1 MLEFASGGLEAISG
15 KISRESRINYLTNL
29 FQGRQ
34 REFARG
40 GGGANLSA
48 DLQQQARNTR
58 AAFDLASAGGRENLQ
73 LMQRLATEM
82 AGIVRQQNEVSR
94 LRAGRST
101 MFEAGRRGQERITDL
116 SRMAGADPGKI
127 RQLRSQ
133 ATSVIS
139 AQYTGDIAGAR
150 DLARRMNAS
159 IMRYTRELD
168 AAARDLQQQQRAGL
182 RNLNVRQSW
191 ATGLEQLGETAT
203 AVNQRLK
210 VARTNQRA
218 SWTTALEQLGDTAT
232 TINQRL
238 RVARTNQR
246 ASWAT
251 GLEQLGETATVINQ
265 RLKVAR
271 TNQRASWTT
280 ALEQLGDT
288 ATTINQRLKVARTN
302 QRASWATGLEQLGET
317 ATTINQRL
325 KVARTNQRASWATG
339 LEQLG
344 ETATV
349 INQRLKVARA
359 NQRASWTTGLE
370 QLGETATVINQ
381 RLKVA
386 KTNQRASWAAAL
398 EQLGENATTI
408 SQRLKVARTN
418 QRASWATSLEQLGK
432 TAAVINQ
439 RLKVARTNQ
448 RASWATALEQLGE
461 TATAINQ
468 RLGARNL
475 NVRQSWAAAL
485 QDIGAEQQIRA
496 RALPDRNLL
505 AQRVAAS
512 GQVAPTR
519 LDDLR
524 DAARK
529 AEAEAEK
536 RAAGSTKRY
545 ADAVEREA
553 KRLERLGIGQGPVRG
568 PGGAVP
574 MGGQSRGGFNQL
586 PFPAGPGNAR
596 GIAQFQAIQRQQRA
610 GGAQGFF
617 QGDARKA
624 ISEGLIGGAFP
635 LLFGQGL
642 GASIGGAA
650 GGVSGGLIGGSFG
663 FGLSLIGTALGSAVD
678 TTTNNLKE
686 LAASL
691 KSPNDAITAL
701 EASGFRVGD
710 SLKFQVEQLQSV
722 GRAYDAQTLVLQ
734 EVERRLGAGSV
745 QGLNALNAEQKRLNE
760 SWAELTGALQSQLI
774 PALVGFT
781 NGVNEVIAAVSGL
794 GELPVVKQLLQ
805 ARGALA
811 STPLG
816 RVVVPFALAEG
827 QFQAAQQRGRS
838 VAATAPA
845 RVPLTPQE
853 ELAAEST
860 RIQESRRVAD
870 QIRSAYR
877 EAFQL
882 QRQAYDLQRE
892 GADIN
897 REIADYSYRKQREIF
912 DLRQQVAEREIENNR
927 AAAQNRIERSDLS
940 ARQTFAAATGFE
952 QQLLTNVREVMRT
965 RQEGEADIE
974 QSRRKLEL
982 AMAKLNR
989 DVEDY
994 KRTNAREIEDIERR
1008 KLAYTRSVEDY
1019 KMNVADYVLQR
1030 AREAADFMR
1039 QAMTLP
1045 EVGGGGGAVGGGL
1058 STAIDRIGGAYQF
1071 RGTELASRRQPGDYQ
1086 SDPRENFFFDRR
1098 PQLIAGA
1105 KARIATLTQSDLAAL
1120 AFTVLTE
1127 AGPTDIGKMDVA
1139 ANLLVRSA
1147 ALDNAPISAV
1157 AKQPGQYVGVNRY
1170 GRIDLESETRG
1181 RQVFGSRYD
1190 QTLNLLRG
1198 GVAGGAMPGGVVA
1211 RTGATG
1217 IGTGAHLDVRW
1228 ADGRPITAADADRFI
1243 RVAGK
1248 LPSSYGV
1255 TSGYGPRR
1263 APVPGASTFHRGVD
1277 FATPAGQPITLTGGA
1292 RLTGAMT
1299 EAQSGG
1305 GGIVGII
1312 ETPMGQMKLLHLE
1325 RVLGT
1330 PQATAAAQVSNIPQ
1344 PRFSP
1349 VAVGATPS
1357 AAPINAER
1365 MAVLSRMVGSEQE
1378 AQRILE
1384 EQNKLRQKGIELAQV
1399 EQILQGNQVPA
1410 LEQEFAALQSKLK
1423 ARRDSLGLS
1432 SNELALADLE
1442 AESKARIARIE
1453 EERAGALAKASKQY
1467 KGADLAKAQQMI
1479 NEQSKLGLGIAKAE
1493 EQQKRENLELVNQ
1506 IANAQEANDL
1516 LINARKEKEVAT
1528 VENAALLRGELNAS
1542 AVELARLSD
1551 GYKAMSEQQ
1560 KAAYELDVART
1571 EELRKQNEF
1580 RQQINQ
1586 LQQERSLTGA
1596 GLRAGM
1602 IGEPARSFEQA
1613 LNDDRSVEQAN
1624 QLAQEAELLEDQQL
1638 IWDSLEKNI
1647 VDVSN
1652 AISGGLTNGLL
1663 DVISGAQKI
1672 EDVGREVLNGIART
1686 FADTAQQQLSTLMQR
1701 KLASMLGGPEGPLT
1715 KMLGG
1720 ASATA
1725 GPEALNGASLAASGN
1740 VWALNNAA
1748 LAASASLQSFAA
1760 QAAVSSATSG
1770 IGSAFSA
1777 SAPNILG
1784 SFFPGGAGLS
1794 FGPSSMLSG
1803 IGSAFSS
1810 AAPNILGSVL
1820 GGASP
1825 LPSFPFGGFLANG
1838 GTAQRGKGY
1847 VVGDG
1852 GEPEVFFPG
1861 ATGQVVPFSDLEN
1874 DEDEPEFSFAGAAGK
1889 AVPRSDMEKAAA
1901 LQEGESSNEPI
1912 DIRYTVTEQRGE
1924 RYVTEEQL
1932 LKSNAALAKRTQA
1945 MTYAGMRN
1953 NQQIREYAGL

>member
-1 MLEFASGGLEAISG
+1 VADYSAQIRLGVQGLPQLNQLNSALQRATELFGNLENAQIIAGQIGQSSSRRLARSFEGL
-15 KISRESRINYLTNL
+15 RESRLDMARARRAVSSSQQLRDPATGRFAAGGGTMAQRRLANQILEEARSRAATAARNAREELQNQRLISATERRYAVAAGEAADAMASLGNSAREQQARLDQVTRSIGQGSRGNYLTNL

-40 GGGANLSA
+40 GAGVRLAPE
-48 DLQQQARNTR
+48 LQQQAQNVR
-58 AAFDLASAGGRENLQ
+58 AAWDIATAGGRENLQ

-116 SRMAGADPGKI
+116 SRMTGADPGRI

-168 AAARDLQQQQRAGL
+168 AAARDLQQQQRAGF
-182 RNLNVRQSW
+182 
-191 ATGLEQLGETAT
+191 G
-203 AVNQRLK
+203 
-210 VARTNQRA
+210 
-218 SWTTALEQLGDTAT
+218 
-232 TINQRL
+232 
-238 RVARTNQR
+238 
-246 ASWAT
+246 
-251 GLEQLGETATVINQ
+251 
-265 RLKVAR
+265 
-271 TNQRASWTT
+271 
-280 ALEQLGDT
+280 
-288 ATTINQRLKVARTN
+288 
-302 QRASWATGLEQLGET
+302 
-317 ATTINQRL
+317 
-325 KVARTNQRASWATG
+325 
-339 LEQLG
+339 
-344 ETATV
+344 
-349 INQRLKVARA
+349 
-359 NQRASWTTGLE
+359 
-370 QLGETATVINQ
+370 
-381 RLKVA
+381 
-386 KTNQRASWAAAL
+386 
-398 EQLGENATTI
+398 
-408 SQRLKVARTN
+408 
-418 QRASWATSLEQLGK
+418 
-432 TAAVINQ
+432 
-439 RLKVARTNQ
+439 
-448 RASWATALEQLGE
+448 
-461 TATAINQ
+461 
-468 RLGARNL
+468 NL

-496 RALPDRNLL
+496 RALPSSSLL
-505 AQRVAAS
+505 AQRVAQT
-512 GQVAPTR
+512 GGEAPVE
-519 LDDLR
+519 LMLYGKEK
-524 DAARK
+524 AAAEK
-529 AEAEAEK
+529 AEAEQKK
-536 RAAGSTKRY
+536 RAAGSAKRF

-553 KRLERLGIGQGPVRG
+553 KRLERLGIGQGPVRS

-691 KSPNDAITAL
+691 KSPNDAIAAL

-745 QGLNALNAEQKRLNE
+745 QELNALNGEQKRLQE
-760 SWAELTGALQSQLI
+760 SWAALAGEIQRALLPAVIGATGFIADLAAGIAAIPTPPAWLLRALQFATPVTLGPQALI
-774 PALVGFT
+774 D
-781 NGVNEVIAAVSGL
+781 AA
-794 GELPVVKQLLQ
+794 
-805 ARGALA
+805 AD
-811 STPLG
+811 
-816 RVVVPFALAEG
+816 
-827 QFQAAQQRGRS
+827 RGRAT
-838 VAATAPA
+838 AATAPA

-853 ELAAEST
+853 ELAVEST

-897 REIADYSYRKQREIF
+897 REIADFSYRKQREIF

-982 AMAKLNR
+982 AMARLSR

-1019 KMNVADYVLQR
+1019 KMSVADYVLQR

-1045 EVGGGGGAVGGGL
+1045 EVGGGGGAVGGLAPYAPVSPLQRIPYMTEIDTAARGANVDPRLLAGL
-1058 STAIDRIGGAYQF
+1058 VRQESNFRPGAVSGSGAIGLGQLMPGTAQELGVNPRIVSENLKGAALYLRQMIDRFG
-1071 RGTELASRRQPGDYQ
+1071 S
-1086 SDPRENFFFDRR
+1086 
-1098 PQLIAGA
+1098 
-1105 KARIATLTQSDLAAL
+1105 
-1120 AFTVLTE
+1120 VE
-1127 AGPTDIGKMDVA
+1127 AGLRAYNQGPGAQQRTPAG
-1139 ANLLVRSA
+1139 NSRESREYPGLVLGHAR
-1147 ALDNAPISAV
+1147 
-1157 AKQPGQYVGVNRY
+1157 RY
-1170 GRIDLESETRG
+1170 GFNSQAAVG
-1181 RQVFGSRYD
+1181 
-1190 QTLNLLRG
+1190 
-1198 GVAGGAMPGGVVA
+1198 APGAMPGGVVA

-1277 FATPAGQPITLTGGA
+1277 FATPAGQPITLAGGA

-1330 PQATAAAQVSNIPQ
+1330 PQATAAAQVSSAPQ
-1344 PRFSP
+1344 PRFNP

-1453 EERAGALAKASKQY
+1453 EERTGALAKASKQY

-1571 EELRKQNEF
+1571 EELRKQEEIL
-1580 RQQINQ
+1580 RGTSKINK
-1586 LQQERSLTGA
+1586 ETPIIGA
-1596 GLRAGM
+1596 GLRAGR
-1602 IGEPARSFEQA
+1602 IGAEARGFEEVLNQGGTPEQA
-1613 LNDDRSVEQAN
+1613 SARADAIRR
-1624 QLAQEAELLEDQQL
+1624 QEDARMVWEG
-1638 IWDSLEKNI
+1638 LEKNI

-1663 DVISGAQKI
+1663 DVISGAEEL
-1672 EDVGREVLNGIART
+1672 EDVGREVFDSIARS
-1686 FADTAQQQLSTLMQR
+1686 FADTAQQQLTTLMQR
-1701 KLASMLGGPEGPLT
+1701 KIASMLGGEEGPLA
-1715 KMLGG
+1715 KLLGGG
-1720 ASATA
+1720 ASA

-1794 FGPSSMLSG
+1794 FDPSSMLSG
-1803 IGSAFSS
+1803 IGPAFSA

-1861 ATGQVVPFSDLEN
+1861 ATGQVVPFSDLED

-1889 AVPRSDMEKAAA
+1889 AVPRSDIEKAAA

-1953 NQQIREYAGL
+1953 NQQIREYAGI

>member
-1 MLEFASGGLEAISG
+1 LREELQNRRLISATERRYAIAAGEAADAMTSLGNSAREQQARLDQVTRSIG
-15 KISRESRINYLTNL
+15 QGSRGNYLTNL

-40 GGGANLSA
+40 GAGARLA
-48 DLQQQARNTR
+48 PELQQQAQNVR
-58 AAFDLASAGGRENLQ
+58 AAWDIATAGGRENLQ

-82 AGIVRQQNEVSR
+82 AGLVRQQNEVSR
-94 LRAGRST
+94 LGAGRST

-116 SRMAGADPGKI
+116 SRMTGADPGRI

-168 AAARDLQQQQRAGL
+168 AAARDLQQQQRAGF
-182 RNLNVRQSW
+182 
-191 ATGLEQLGETAT
+191 
-203 AVNQRLK
+203 
-210 VARTNQRA
+210 
-218 SWTTALEQLGDTAT
+218 
-232 TINQRL
+232 
-238 RVARTNQR
+238 
-246 ASWAT
+246 
-251 GLEQLGETATVINQ
+251 
-265 RLKVAR
+265 
-271 TNQRASWTT
+271 
-280 ALEQLGDT
+280 
-288 ATTINQRLKVARTN
+288 
-302 QRASWATGLEQLGET
+302 
-317 ATTINQRL
+317 
-325 KVARTNQRASWATG
+325 
-339 LEQLG
+339 
-344 ETATV
+344 
-349 INQRLKVARA
+349 
-359 NQRASWTTGLE
+359 
-370 QLGETATVINQ
+370 
-381 RLKVA
+381 
-386 KTNQRASWAAAL
+386 
-398 EQLGENATTI
+398 
-408 SQRLKVARTN
+408 
-418 QRASWATSLEQLGK
+418 
-432 TAAVINQ
+432 
-439 RLKVARTNQ
+439 
-448 RASWATALEQLGE
+448 
-461 TATAINQ
+461 
-468 RLGARNL
+468 RNL

-496 RALPDRNLL
+496 RALPDSNLL

-529 AEAEAEK
+529 AEAEAEE

-545 ADAVEREA
+545 ADAVERET
-553 KRLERLGIGQGPVRG
+553 KRLERLGIGQDPVRG

-663 FGLSLIGTALGSAVD
+663 FGLSLIGTALGTAVD

-691 KSPNDAITAL
+691 KSPNDAIAAL

-897 REIADYSYRKQREIF
+897 REIADYSYRKEREIF

-927 AAAQNRIERSDLS
+927 AAAQNRIERSDLN

-1019 KMNVADYVLQR
+1019 KMQVADYVLQR
-1030 AREAADFMR
+1030 SREAADFMR

-1045 EVGGGGGAVGGGL
+1045 EVGGGGAVGGL
-1058 STAIDRIGGAYQF
+1058 STAIDRIVGAYQF

-1147 ALDNAPISAV
+1147 ALGNAPISAV

-1170 GRIDLESETRG
+1170 GRVDLESETRG

-1217 IGTGAHLDVRW
+1217 IGSGAHLDVRW

-1243 RVAGK
+1243 RVAGR

-1312 ETPMGQMKLLHLE
+1312 DTPMGQMKLLHLE

-1344 PRFSP
+1344 PRFNP

-1365 MAVLSRMVGSEQE
+1365 MAVLSRMVGSERE
-1378 AQRILE
+1378 AQRILQ
-1384 EQNKLRQKGIELAQV
+1384 EQIQLQQKGVELGQI
-1399 EQILQGNQVPA
+1399 EQILQGNQLPQ
-1410 LEQEFAALQSKLK
+1410 LEQQYQTLQLQIE
-1423 ARRDSLGLS
+1423 ARRRNLDLS
-1432 SNELALADLE
+1432 DDAASVADIE
-1442 AESKARIARIE
+1442 AETTARIAQLE
-1453 EERAGALAKASKQY
+1453 KDRANALAKVQKQY
-1467 KGADLAKAQQMI
+1467 NGNADLVKQVNTQADLAI
-1479 NEQSKLGLGIAKAE
+1479 NIAKKEEEQRRKNLDLNNKLQNQERVRAEVLQLQETLAVAKAE
-1493 EQQKRENLELVNQ
+1493 
-1506 IANAQEANDL
+1506 A
-1516 LINARKEKEVAT
+1516 
-1528 VENAALLRGELNAS
+1528 AALERGEVEAT
-1542 AVELARLSD
+1542 AVELLMATSLYRQAD
-1551 GYKAMSEQQ
+1551 EAQQ
-1560 KAAYELDVART
+1560 NKLRNLTAET
-1571 EELRKQNEF
+1571 EELRKQNELRKEF
-1580 RQQINQ
+1580 NRQ
-1586 LQQERSLTGA
+1586 LTDVQQRRGVVGA
-1596 GLRAGM
+1596 GLRSGLIGAGARAFEQGM
-1602 IGEPARSFEQA
+1602 IDFKGDTGRAM
-1613 LNDDRSVEQAN
+1613 
-1624 QLAQEAELLEDQQL
+1624 QLAQEAQLLESQQL

-1663 DVISGAQKI
+1663 DVISGAKKI
-1672 EDVGREVLNGIART
+1672 EDVGREVLDGIART
-1686 FADTAQQQLSTLMQR
+1686 FADTAQQQLTTIMQR
-1701 KLASMLGGPEGPLT
+1701 GLAARLGGPEGPLT

-1725 GPEALNGASLAASGN
+1725 GPQALGAA
-1740 VWALNNAA
+1740 
-1748 LAASASLQSFAA
+1748 SFAA
-1760 QAAVSSATSG
+1760 SNSVMAFGVALQTVTAQMGVSSTLSG
-1770 IGSAFSA
+1770 LGSAA
-1777 SAPNILG
+1777 A
-1784 SFFPGGAGLS
+1784 GGIS
-1794 FGPSSMLSG
+1794 
-1803 IGSAFSS
+1803 SAFSS

-1847 VVGDG
+1847 VVGEN
-1852 GEPEVFFPG
+1852 EPEFFFPG
-1861 ATGQVVPFSDLEN
+1861 VTGRV
-1874 DEDEPEFSFAGAAGK
+1874 
-1889 AVPRSDMEKAAA
+1889 VPRSDMEKAAA
-1901 LQEGESSNEPI
+1901 LQQGDSGNEPI
-1912 DIRYTVTEQRGE
+1912 DIRYTVTEERGE
-1924 RYVTEEQL
+1924 RYVTEEQFR
-1932 LKSNAALAKRTQA
+1932 KSNAALSKRTQA

-1953 NQQIREYAGL
+1953 NQQIREYTGI